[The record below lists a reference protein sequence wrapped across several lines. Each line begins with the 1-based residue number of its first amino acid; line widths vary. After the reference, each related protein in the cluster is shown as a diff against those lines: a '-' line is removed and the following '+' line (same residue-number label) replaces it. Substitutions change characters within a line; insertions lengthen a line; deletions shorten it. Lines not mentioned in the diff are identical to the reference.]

1 MPKPGGQSD
10 PHSQS
15 LCPGLNVKPAQRK
28 LNNTYVWDNS
38 HFFNLS
44 LQYNEFCQ
52 MFSSSTQIGLGSAT
66 RQGKQS
72 FCISLITKANRQ
84 KVLTW
89 NLIRKLKAFHWRG
102 SVFKKFRGGREGQM
116 LYNGT

>member
-84 KVLTW
+84 KVLT
-89 NLIRKLKAFHWRG
+89 
-102 SVFKKFRGGREGQM
+102 
-116 LYNGT
+116 